1 MVDRIKDLILNG
13 GFNVYPRMVEEA
25 ILLHPAVAE
34 ATVCGVPDRHRGEV
48 VKAYVRLAEGASLEV
63 AELRAFLKDKLA
75 PFEQPKHIELRAEL
89 PLSWLGKPSKR
100 ALVAE
105 ELRRLNAQPLAPPIE
120 AQPVDGLRDGLPV
133 GDSDQWP
140 AGEWP
145 ADRWSAAGR
154 RRRRRRRGRSRA
166 GFLSCP
172 DGRLVGSRAA
182 GACQAHRAGAGRRA
196 DMT

>member
-48 VKAYVRLAEGASLEV
+48 VKAYVRLAEGVLEV

-89 PLSWLGKPSKR
+89 PQSWLGKPSKR

-120 AQPVDGLRDGLPV
+120 LNRSMACGMACRSVTCRSV
-133 GDSDQWP
+133 ACRW
-140 AGEWP
+140 WP

-154 RRRRRRRGRSRA
+154 RRRRR
-166 GFLSCP
+166 
-172 DGRLVGSRAA
+172 VAA
-182 GACQAHRAGAGRRA
+182 AARVS
-196 DMT
+196 